1 MAFHATL
8 SYTLPYENNYLYH
21 ALDIYKIGGEVSDY
35 NLAEILARRSE
46 EEINYLISIGVP
58 FVRREDGKID
68 QFLTDGSEYP
78 RACYV
83 GPNTAIEI
91 SKALMKRLRETK
103 VEIYENIMVY
113 DFIVKDNRVIGA
125 KAINVL
131 SQEKYL
137 IQGKAFILATG
148 RSRRTLSSK
157 CFYLRDD
164 RRWLCS
170 SIKSR
175 CRTCQYGVYAD
186 RYMPSQHSLC

>member
-1 MAFHATL
+1 
-8 SYTLPYENNYLYH
+8 
-21 ALDIYKIGGEVSDY
+21 
-35 NLAEILARRSE
+35 
-46 EEINYLISIGVP
+46 
-58 FVRREDGKID
+58 
-68 QFLTDGSEYP
+68 
-78 RACYV
+78 V

-148 RSRRTLSSK
+148 GAGELYHQNVFTSEMTGDGYAAALRAGAELVNMEFMQIGICHPNILFAESGSMFRALPKIVDENGREFLLGLS
-157 CFYLRDD
+157 
-164 RRWLCS
+164 
-170 SIKSR
+170 
-175 CRTCQYGVYAD
+175 
-186 RYMPSQHSLC
+186 